1 MSWIFILRDATLQW
15 SRGCLG
21 RKQPIAF
28 LRAFETGGPESET
41 LTTSRL
47 HPTTK
52 EPLKILLITILPRFS
67 NPI

>member
-1 MSWIFILRDATLQW
+1 MDLYFTWCHASMIAWVSGSKT
-15 SRGCLG
+15 
-21 RKQPIAF
+21 PIAF